1 MDKTKEKL
9 NKVKEKVDFIYSIT
23 NGVEYKDGFKVLNDR
38 FLEECVTALV
48 KRCILQKTRYYMKG
62 ESGVHYIFTWIAS
75 MAPTETLYINI
86 YKDIDRAHKAKQERW
101 KLAKRAQ
108 RQREKEAGEEIKTKE
123 LNNSFVVPC
132 LGQVEQNVKC
142 KELSDYTPQELW
154 NELRARGYQIEG
166 DRIVFI
172 QKTYLD

>member
-1 MDKTKEKL
+1 MDKSKDTL
-9 NKVKEKVDFIYSIT
+9 NRVKEKVDFIYGIT
-23 NGVEYKDGFKVLNDR
+23 NGVDYKEGFHIFKDR
-38 FLEECVTALV
+38 FLGECVTALV
-48 KRCILQKTRYYMKG
+48 KRGILSKTAFYGGGSIGRKYT
-62 ESGVHYIFTWIAS
+62 FRWIAT
-75 MAPTETLYINI
+75 MEPTETLYINI

-101 KLAKRAQ
+101 KIAKRAQ

-154 NELRARGYQIEG
+154 NELRARGYQIEEN
-166 DRIVFI
+166 RIVFI